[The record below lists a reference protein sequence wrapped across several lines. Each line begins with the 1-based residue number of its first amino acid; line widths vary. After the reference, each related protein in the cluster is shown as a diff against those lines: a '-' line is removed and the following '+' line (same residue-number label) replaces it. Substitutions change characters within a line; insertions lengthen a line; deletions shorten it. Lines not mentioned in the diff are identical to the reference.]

1 MDFFKKMLSDVD
13 GQTSS
18 KRFISFLSF
27 LVMVGSWVGS
37 QFFGK
42 PVEENVLQ
50 AFMYIVVVGLCVTAA
65 EKFSKK

>member
-42 PVEENVLQ
+42 PVEDVLQ
-50 AFMYIVVVGLCVTAA
+50 AFMYIVVVGLGVTAA